1 MRRKKIWAI
10 VACVLLL
17 SQLGVYA
24 AVDTDQ
30 SIQTAPVDNV
40 YEGRDTAQ
48 ALIRNIQ
55 FQDVA
60 TSSWAAKAVARMG
73 ALEVVKGYNTNGT
86 YRFRPNA
93 NVSNQEALA
102 FILRALGMEDE
113 AKTAAEGIQGAADE
127 GTLTL
132 WSKGYLTVANQ
143 MGLITADELA
153 DALVQDQTLLDPE
166 LNFMREDPV
175 SRQQLAMWLVQGM
188 NAQDPN
194 SIAPLY
200 RQQSVLNYR
209 DWQSIGTE
217 YVPYVE
223 AVTAAKIMNGD
234 GSNFKPTSSLTR
246 AELVQTIANLGDRLY
261 DAMGLTMKSGY
272 IGHMERSITRQT
284 TTGTWTDTARIRRD
298 DGGVD
303 QLVRSTESNPLGQV
317 NVNEIVVYDNGSVGT
332 MNLLQEGDVVQYL
345 VDDATD
351 TVYYVEVEGGYSVA
365 YQTGRLEPLTD
376 VENGRITITNELG
389 QKETFYLSSGLYR
402 ASTDEILIGDTWVPL
417 ASAPVTNP
425 VTLEKTGNIVTAI
438 DFSDGQ
444 NNGLEISGLVIENN
458 TDYHYLR
465 IEDWDGNQ
473 MTKYYRDNDM
483 TVEKQAYYD
492 TEDQIGYLDELFPV
506 YAMDEDDTT
515 MATIEAGDIIHIR
528 LDPNNTDYITM
539 ARAKTNYTVKYGEVT
554 TVRDRGDAGVT
565 MTVTMSDGSVATY
578 PVAEN
583 VPVIEGTVNKRV
595 LDIGAGDIVRL
606 LVNQSVAS
614 PGTIRETIKEVSI
627 DPYGNV
633 VNTIYKGELG
643 AINKNQQTMTMLN
656 GFELLQTGWR
666 AYSSA
671 MSMDISGKEI
681 QYYYGNQPIS
691 LDYADKYLR
700 SEGTDMYIVTEDYH
714 NSERVTKVTFRDG
727 RDSVIDYNNVT
738 TTNGV
743 NQVEVQNYSQSI
755 GLDEGTIVVKNGKM
769 VSPSNIMAP
778 DYAQVVLNGNNQAAV
793 LRIEPEPNNESIS
806 IMRGRIA
813 RIDEYEDFTV
823 QSYAQLTGNRWI
835 YSPIERVF
843 EMDYRTVIKDGEDTL
858 GLDDFIGYSEAT
870 KVDEVYTIIADGTKA
885 THVVSMPY
893 TTEAIKGEIYDI
905 AADGSGLSLK
915 DTMTYSDTTREW
927 KALSYTNSYSM
938 ADIQPESIVI
948 KNNQVIDL
956 DQLRVGD
963 TIRVMTTVDLAE
975 ELKLNETR
983 NVPAYIMLV
992 E

>member
-1 MRRKKIWAI
+1 MRRKKIWAL

-17 SQLGVYA
+17 AQVGIYA

-30 SIQTAPVDNV
+30 SIQSAPVDNV

-60 TSSWAAKAVARMG
+60 ANSWAAKAIARMG
-73 ALEVVKGYNTNGT
+73 ALEVVKGYNTNGA

-113 AKTAAEGIQGAADE
+113 AKTAAEAVQGAPDD

-132 WSKGYLTVANQ
+132 WSKGYLTIANQ
-143 MGLITADELA
+143 MGLITGAQLA
-153 DALVQDQTLLDPE
+153 DALIPDQTLLDPE
-166 LNFMREDPV
+166 FNFMREDPV
-175 SRQQLAMWLVQGM
+175 TREQLAMWLVQGM

-200 RQQSVLNYR
+200 RQQSVLNYG
-209 DWQSIGTE
+209 DWQSIGAE
-217 YVPYVE
+217 FVPYVE
-223 AVTAAKIMNGD
+223 AVSAAKIMNGD
-234 GSNFKPTSSLTR
+234 GSNFNPTSPLTR

-261 DAMGLTMKSGY
+261 DAMGLTLKSGY
-272 IGHMERSITRQT
+272 VGHMERAITRQT
-284 TTGTWTDTARIRRD
+284 TTGTWTDTALIRRD

-303 QLVRSTESNPLGQV
+303 QLVRSTNSNALGQV
-317 NVNEIVVYDNGSVGT
+317 TVNEIVVYDSGKVGT
-332 MNLLQEGDVVQYL
+332 MNNLSEGDVVQYL
-345 VDDATD
+345 VDDATG
-351 TVYYVEVEGGYSVA
+351 TVYYVEVEGGYSVS
-365 YQTGRLEPLTD
+365 YQTGQLEPLSD
-376 VENGRITITNELG
+376 VQNGRITITNELG
-389 QKETFYLSSGLYR
+389 QKETFYLSSGVYR
-402 ASTDEILIGDTWVPL
+402 ASTNEILIGGTWVPL
-417 ASAPVTNP
+417 ANAPVTNP
-425 VTLEKTGNIVTAI
+425 VTIEKTGNVVTAI
-438 DFSDGQ
+438 DFSEGQ
-444 NNGLEISGLVIENN
+444 DTGMEISGLVIENN

-465 IEDWDGNQ
+465 VEDWNGNQ
-473 MTKYYRDNDM
+473 VTKYYRDNDM

-492 TEDQIGYLDELFPV
+492 SEDQIGYLDELFPV

-528 LDPNNTDYITM
+528 LDPDNTDYIIM
-539 ARAKTNYTVKYGEVT
+539 ARAKTNYTVKYGEVE

-578 PVAEN
+578 PVAED
-583 VPVIEGTVNKRV
+583 VPVIKGTINKRV

-614 PGTIRETIKEVSI
+614 PGSIRETVKEVSI
-627 DPYGNV
+627 DPYGNS

-643 AINKNQQTMTMLN
+643 AVNKGQQTMTMLN

-666 AYSSA
+666 SYSPA
-671 MSMDISGKEI
+671 MSMDISGKDI
-681 QYYYGNQPIS
+681 QYYYGSKPIT
-691 LDYADKYLR
+691 LEYADKYLR
-700 SEGTDMYIVTEDYH
+700 SEGTDMYIVTENYH
-714 NSERVTKVTFRDG
+714 NSERVTKVAFRDG
-727 RDSVIDYNNVT
+727 RDSVIAYNNVT

-743 NQVEVQNYSQSI
+743 SQVEVQNHSQSI
-755 GLDEGTIVVKNGKM
+755 ALDEGTIVVKNGKM

-778 DYAQVVLNGNNQAAV
+778 DYAQIVLNGNNQAAV

-813 RIDEYEDFTV
+813 KIDEYEDFTV
-823 QSYAQLTGNRWI
+823 QSYAQLTQNRWI

-843 EMDYRTVIKDGEDTL
+843 EMDYRTVIKEGEETL
-858 GLDDFIGYSEAT
+858 GFDEFIGYSEAT
-870 KVDEVYTIIADGTKA
+870 KVDKVYTVIANGTKA

-893 TTEAIKGEIYDI
+893 TTEAIKGEIYDV
-905 AADGSGLSLK
+905 AADGSTLSLK
-915 DTMTYSDTTREW
+915 DTMTYSKSTKEW
-927 KALSYTNSYSM
+927 KALSYTNSYAM
-938 ADIQPESIVI
+938 ADIQQESIVI
-948 KNNQVIDL
+948 KNNQVIDV
-956 DQLRVGD
+956 DQLRIGD
-963 TIRVMTTVDLAE
+963 TVRIMTTVDLGE
-975 ELKLNETR
+975 ELKLNDTR
-983 NVPAYIMLV
+983 NVPAYIMIV